1 MYVELM
7 KGIQLNKS
15 GNTNINSKIITSH
28 FIPIDHLKTTCTKM
42 ATDMKKILIINHH
55 RVICSPK
62 PTTVQYGSNNLLLV
76 VYVSI
81 NTLTMSLVK
90 ATACSNMMAMAV
102 YRMSLSKKYL
112 YILWRI
118 IMKIIKATGVDTST
132 VSGNRTPD
140 NALWISPIFSHPLI
154 FFLPHH

>member
-1 MYVELM
+1 
-7 KGIQLNKS
+7 
-15 GNTNINSKIITSH
+15 
-28 FIPIDHLKTTCTKM
+28 
-42 ATDMKKILIINHH
+42 
-55 RVICSPK
+55 VICSPK

-132 VSGNRTPD
+132 VSGNRTAD
-140 NALWISPIFSHPLI
+140 GTIV
-154 FFLPHH
+154 